1 MCEEMQILLE
11 WQSCIAT
18 AITTMILKLQSKLR
32 ICRQS
37 IHNEVKMH
45 IEIQKILET
54 AAVTQEITPISIH
67 NEAEYGM
74 LKQVAVTGAGGF
86 IASWIVKLLLQEG
99 YHVQAA
105 VCNLDN
111 EVQKEHLKNMKGDK
125 EWLELVKSDVLDYA
139 AMLAAVDGMKVCSI
153 GLFHTACPVTAN
165 ITDPED
171 WYWFAKT
178 KAEKAA

>member
-1 MCEEMQILLE
+1 MQILLE

-18 AITTMILKLQSKLR
+18 AIATIILQLQSKLR

-37 IHNEVKMH
+37 
-45 IEIQKILET
+45 
-54 AAVTQEITPISIH
+54 TPISIH

-105 VCNLDN
+105 VRNL
-111 EVQKEHLKNMKGDK
+111 GD
-125 EWLELVKSDVLDYA
+125 
-139 AMLAAVDGMKVCSI
+139 
-153 GLFHTACPVTAN
+153 
-165 ITDPED
+165 DPNSHIAGSLMG
-171 WYWFAKT
+171 WGASKPNCT
-178 KAEKAA
+178 C

>member
-1 MCEEMQILLE
+1 MIQILLE

-54 AAVTQEITPISIH
+54 AAVTQEITPKSIH

-74 LKQVAVTGAGGF
+74 PKQVAVTGAGGF
-86 IASWIVKLLLQEG
+86 IASWIVKLLQQEG

-105 VCNLDN
+105 VCNL
-111 EVQKEHLKNMKGDK
+111 GDDPN
-125 EWLELVKSDVLDYA
+125 LHIAGSLVGWGASKPN
-139 AMLAAVDGMKVCSI
+139 CI
-153 GLFHTACPVTAN
+153 C
-165 ITDPED
+165 
-171 WYWFAKT
+171 
-178 KAEKAA
+178 

>member
-1 MCEEMQILLE
+1 
-11 WQSCIAT
+11 
-18 AITTMILKLQSKLR
+18 MILKLWSKLR

-45 IEIQKILET
+45 IEIHKILET
-54 AAVTQEITPISIH
+54 AAVTQEITPTSIH

-105 VCNLDN
+105 VCNL
-111 EVQKEHLKNMKGDK
+111 GDDPNSHIAGS
-125 EWLELVKSDVLDYA
+125 LVGCGASKPN
-139 AMLAAVDGMKVCSI
+139 C
-153 GLFHTACPVTAN
+153 TC
-165 ITDPED
+165 
-171 WYWFAKT
+171 
-178 KAEKAA
+178 